1 MAAPGDNAVTA
12 ALLTALK
19 DNYYVQN
26 SAAQALSQA
35 ASGDN
40 AVVAALLT
48 ALKSDDPML
57 RSGAARAL
65 GPAAPG
71 HNAVVAA
78 LFAALNDDEPEVRY
92 AVAQALGPAASRD
105 NAVVAALLAALNDDE
120 PLVRLAVAQALGP
133 AASGDNAV
141 VAAQIAAL
149 KHDHPLVR
157 RTAAQAF
164 GPAASG
170 DKAVFVALLAA
181 LKRKTHT
188 SDTRRQKRCRSWRL
202 LTKSC
207 SGRRSRTF
215 SNILSNPARVFGVI
229 PRLTE
234 GRQLPGYRW
243 RSLQGRR
250 QSKERSLKIAK
261 ATGTGLTIG
270 ALLYFGGDWYAG
282 LPETSSTKA
291 FLKAVPAISALLG
304 LLWGLVLVFRGEKRT
319 LW

>member
-1 MAAPGDNAVTA
+1 MPGTV
-12 ALLTALK
+12 
-19 DNYYVQN
+19 
-26 SAAQALSQA
+26 LSE
-35 ASGDN
+35 
-40 AVVAALLT
+40 
-48 ALKSDDPML
+48 L
-57 RSGAARAL
+57 RWLRRCSRR
-65 GPAAPG
+65 
-71 HNAVVAA
+71 
-78 LFAALNDDEPEVRY
+78 DDEPEVRY
-92 AVAQALGPAASRD
+92 
-105 NAVVAALLAALNDDE
+105 
-120 PLVRLAVAQALGP
+120 AVAQALGP

-157 RTAAQAF
+157 RTAAQAS

-181 LKRKTHT
+181 LKDEDAYVRYAAAETLSIVASADQKLFRKTLAHLF
-188 SDTRRQKRCRSWRL
+188 QYFEQ
-202 LTKSC
+202 
-207 SGRRSRTF
+207 SGTG
-215 SNILSNPARVFGVI
+215 FGVI
-229 PRLTE
+229 SRLTE

-243 RSLQGRR
+243 RSLQGHR

-319 LW
+319 MVIPAQKDRQCHAAW